1 MSQTPLQRFYNLL
14 KLDRRD
20 ISQIFFYA
28 IFSGLVSLSLPL
40 GIQAIINLIQAGR
53 VSISWIVLVLIV
65 VIGVAL
71 VGILSLMQLRITEN
85 LQQKIFVRSSF
96 EFGYRLPKIKFEE
109 MYNQY
114 PPELANRFFD
124 TLTIQKGTS
133 KLLIDFSTALLQI
146 VFGILLLSLYH
157 PFFIFFGV
165 LLAFLLYSIFRFS
178 FAAGLSSSLKESKYK
193 YKVVSW
199 LQEIARNNFS
209 FRKQENFDF
218 ALEKNNH
225 LVAEYINY
233 REKHFK
239 VIKRQ
244 FTQLIG
250 FKVIITASLLLIGG
264 YLVLNQKMNIGQ
276 FVAAE
281 IIILLVINSVEKI
294 IIGLES
300 LYDVLTSVEKIGQI
314 VDLKMEEPREEN
326 SDYCFTNLSIETEN
340 LKFKYPD
347 ATDAI
352 LSEINL
358 KIEPSEKIYLDG
370 VNGSGKSTL
379 IRILA
384 GFIQPTSGSFFIN
397 DDTYRKIDIT
407 QYRSQISTITHG
419 ETPFEGTVLENIT
432 MNNPSI
438 SNEDIKW
445 AIESVQLGSYIKT
458 LPEGLDT
465 KIFPDGRQLSS
476 SNAQKILLARSIV
489 NKPKILFYEDPLDKM
504 DEEASKE
511 IIDFLTH
518 SSNPWTV
525 IVSSKNTYW
534 EAKCSRKIT
543 LQNGKIIADIKKI
556 KPC

>member
-1 MSQTPLQRFYNLL
+1 LL

-133 KLLIDFSTALLQI
+133 KLLIDFSTAVLQI

-218 ALEKNNH
+218 ALEKNNL

-239 VIKRQ
+239 IIKRQ

-250 FKVIITASLLLIGG
+250 FKVIITACLLLIGG
-264 YLVLNQKMNIGQ
+264 YLVLNQQMNIGQ

-314 VDLKMEEPREEN
+314 VDLKMEDSCAQT
-326 SDYCFTNLSIETEN
+326 SDYCFTNITIETEN

-347 ATDAI
+347 ATDEI
-352 LSEINL
+352 LSDINL

-370 VNGSGKSTL
+370 ANGSGKSTL
-379 IRILA
+379 IRVLA

-397 DDTYRKIDIT
+397 DDTYRKIDVT
-407 QYRSQISTITHG
+407 QYRSQISTIIQG

-432 MNNPSI
+432 LNNPTI

-458 LPEGLDT
+458 LPDGLDT

-489 NKPKILFYEDPLDKM
+489 NKPKIVFYEDPIDKM
-504 DEEASKE
+504 DEEATKN
-511 IIDFLTH
+511 IIEFLTH
-518 SSNPWTV
+518 PSNPWTV
-525 IVSSKNTYW
+525 IISSKNKYW
-534 EAKCSRKIT
+534 EEKCSRKIT
-543 LQNGKIIADIKKI
+543 LQNGKIIADLKK
-556 KPC
+556 

>member
-1 MSQTPLQRFYNLL
+1 MSQTPLHRFYSLL

-96 EFGYRLPKIKFEE
+96 EFGYRLPKLKFEE
-109 MYNQY
+109 LYNQY

-178 FAAGLSSSLKESKYK
+178 FTAGLSSSLKESKYK

-199 LQEIARNNFS
+199 LQEIARNNNS

-218 ALEKNNH
+218 ALDKNNH
-225 LVAEYINY
+225 LVEEYINY

-264 YLVLNQKMNIGQ
+264 YLVLNQQMNIGQ

-314 VDLKMEEPREEN
+314 VDLKMEEPREKN
-326 SDYCFTNLSIETEN
+326 SAYCFTNLSTETEN
-340 LKFKYPD
+340 LKFKYPET
-347 ATDAI
+347 TDEV
-352 LSEINL
+352 LNDINL

-397 DDTYRKIDIT
+397 DDTYRKIDIA
-407 QYRSQISTITHG
+407 QYRSQISTITQG

-445 AIESVQLGSYIKT
+445 AIESVQLGSFIKT
-458 LPEGLDT
+458 LADGLET

-504 DEEASKE
+504 DEKASQE
-511 IIDFLTH
+511 IIDFLTAP
-518 SSNPWTV
+518 SNQWTV
-525 IVSSKNTYW
+525 IVSSKNKYW
-534 EAKCSRKIT
+534 EQKCDRKIT
-543 LQNGKIIADIKKI
+543 LQNGKIITDLKK
-556 KPC
+556 